1 MLSNQCSPKARKD
14 GYYGQG
20 IGEHTDS
27 RPQRRSDGISQAL
40 NTVVYSV
47 STGATMEF
55 AVKQIET
62 EPYEGDQVGAHI
74 QVAPNKVPSR
84 S

>member
-1 MLSNQCSPKARKD
+1 M
-14 GYYGQG
+14 
-20 IGEHTDS
+20 
-27 RPQRRSDGISQAL
+27 
-40 NTVVYSV
+40 VYSV

>member
-1 MLSNQCSPKARKD
+1 
-14 GYYGQG
+14 
-20 IGEHTDS
+20 
-27 RPQRRSDGISQAL
+27 
-40 NTVVYSV
+40 
-47 STGATMEF
+47 MEF

-62 EPYEGDQVGAHI
+62 EPYEGDQVGAPI